1 MRSVTYPLVIVLVIA
16 APASPSDAARFT
28 GAVLPPNPPP
38 KPSPAP
44 ASAPAPSKAPH
55 PPAGP
60 VRAARP
66 TEALPSGT
74 EHSAAAGHPREAE
87 RPAAI
92 GYPREPASSRP
103 FRAAGTRLPR
113 GAPRWTWPLSRHAR
127 PLRLFDPPAQRWL
140 AGHRGVDLAADPGE
154 EVRAAG
160 PGRAGVA
167 ERIAGRGVVTV
178 VHAGGLRTT
187 YLPVRAL
194 VRPGE
199 VVAAG
204 QVIGL
209 IEDGAA
215 HCPVSCLHW
224 GLLSD
229 RGLLSE
235 RGLSSGR
242 LYLDPLLLFGQG
254 QVRLLPRWAI
264 EQSSDPAYR

>member
-1 MRSVTYPLVIVLVIA
+1 M
-16 APASPSDAARFT
+16 
-28 GAVLPPNPPP
+28 
-38 KPSPAP
+38 
-44 ASAPAPSKAPH
+44 
-55 PPAGP
+55 
-60 VRAARP
+60 
-66 TEALPSGT
+66 
-74 EHSAAAGHPREAE
+74 
-87 RPAAI
+87 
-92 GYPREPASSRP
+92 
-103 FRAAGTRLPR
+103 RLPG
-113 GAPRWTWPLSRHAR
+113 GASKWVWPLFRPRPAR
-127 PLRLFDPPAQRWL
+127 PLRRFDPPAQRWL

-204 QVIGL
+204 QLIGV

-229 RGLLSE
+229 GGVLSD

-254 QVRLLPRWAI
+254 QVRLLPRW
-264 EQSSDPAYR
+264 PVGGP

>member
-1 MRSVTYPLVIVLVIA
+1 MRLVTYPLVLVLLIA
-16 APASPSDAARFT
+16 ALASPSDAARFT
-28 GAVLPPNPPP
+28 GAVLLPNPPP

-44 ASAPAPSKAPH
+44 ASSKAPH
-55 PPAGP
+55 PSAAPM
-60 VRAARP
+60 RAARP
-66 TEALPSGT
+66 TEALPPGT
-74 EHSAAAGHPREAE
+74 EHSAAAGHPPEVERALAAGHPREA
-87 RPAAI
+87 
-92 GYPREPASSRP
+92 ASSSP
-103 FRAAGTRLPR
+103 SRAEGMRLPG
-113 GAPRWTWPLSRHAR
+113 GASRWTWPLSKHAR
-127 PLRLFDPPAQRWL
+127 PLRRFDPPAQRWL
-140 AGHRGVDLAADPGE
+140 AGHRGVDLAAEPGE

-167 ERIAGRGVVTV
+167 GRIAGRGVVTV

-204 QVIGL
+204 QVIGVV
-209 IEDGAA
+209 EDGAE

-229 RGLLSE
+229 GGVMSDRG
-235 RGLSSGR
+235 RSSGR

-254 QVRLLPRWAI
+254 QVRLLPRW
-264 EQSSDPAYR
+264 PAGGP